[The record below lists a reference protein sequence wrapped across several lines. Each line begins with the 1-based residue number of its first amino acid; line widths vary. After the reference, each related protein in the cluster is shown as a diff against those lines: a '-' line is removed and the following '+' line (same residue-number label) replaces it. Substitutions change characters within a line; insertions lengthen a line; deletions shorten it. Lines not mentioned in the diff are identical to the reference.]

1 MVDAHCCVS
10 QRVRHVGWKGPK
22 KVCDVIYPQIL
33 DG

>member
-1 MVDAHCCVS
+1 MPIVAF
-10 QRVRHVGWKGPK
+10 RVMMRHVGWKGPK